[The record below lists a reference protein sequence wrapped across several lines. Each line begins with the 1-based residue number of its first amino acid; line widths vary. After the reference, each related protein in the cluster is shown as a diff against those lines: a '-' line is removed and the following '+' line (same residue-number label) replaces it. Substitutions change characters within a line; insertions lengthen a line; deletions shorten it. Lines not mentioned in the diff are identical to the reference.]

1 MTAVGGVALLLAVA
15 GLVLRRPALCASAL
29 GFGAGVPATAGV
41 SIGPVALSAFVVVAL
56 LLAVAPAPRSG
67 APVQDV
73 GVSLLIAF
81 SCWALLVTAIGPW
94 AFAGVPVLTP
104 GKGVDDQVH
113 APSSL
118 AYAIGNAA
126 QVTYLLAG
134 LAAARHLWRTG
145 TAPLALSVAAWTGSA
160 LSAARGLLKAAGADV
175 TAPFFD
181 TLDISYS
188 APGDDRLRGIFSE
201 PSELAAFSL
210 AVVAYAAVR
219 TARAEDARVR
229 RWSFALFLLAATNL
243 FASASG
249 TAVVAGCVVAAIL
262 ASSFAVR
269 FFASGGRHAGP
280 ISVALL
286 ALVFIGTT
294 SGPQLLEPLMRIVDD
309 KIGSQS
315 LDARSAA
322 DAIGLQVVR
331 ETSGIGAGLGS
342 NRSSSFLVTLASSTG
357 IVGLALFG
365 GAVLSLL
372 CRSSRLAA
380 ATPAAA
386 GLLGLLVAKS
396 VSAPDLAT
404 PLLWVLLATCV
415 HHAAARE
422 PEPPQL
428 RSLHPQKYGILHV
441 DH

>member
-145 TAPLALSVAAWTGSA
+145 NRSARLSVAAWTGSA

-249 TAVVAGCVVAAIL
+249 TAVVAGAWSRRSSRAPSPC
-262 ASSFAVR
+262 ASSHPAD
-269 FFASGGRHAGP
+269 
-280 ISVALL
+280 
-286 ALVFIGTT
+286 GT
-294 SGPQLLEPLMRIVDD
+294 RD
-309 KIGSQS
+309 
-315 LDARSAA
+315 RS
-322 DAIGLQVVR
+322 R
-331 ETSGIGAGLGS
+331 SPCS
-342 NRSSSFLVTLASSTG
+342 RSSS
-357 IVGLALFG
+357 
-365 GAVLSLL
+365 
-372 CRSSRLAA
+372 
-380 ATPAAA
+380 
-386 GLLGLLVAKS
+386 
-396 VSAPDLAT
+396 SAPPADRNS
-404 PLLWVLLATCV
+404 WN
-415 HHAAARE
+415 H
-422 PEPPQL
+422 
-428 RSLHPQKYGILHV
+428 
-441 DH
+441 